1 MADRTRGPDDEGP
14 GLDDSELDEPEL
26 DEVYTE
32 GVDSLDAAADRNG
45 GRERDGVES
54 LQDVEAE
61 QGDEQGIDDD
71 FDLDRRAAREAGV
84 ELDAV
89 DDQESRLD

>member
-1 MADRTRGPDDEGP
+1 MARDEDPDD
-14 GLDDSELDEPEL
+14 LDDTEIDEI
-26 DEVYTE
+26 YTD
-32 GVDSLDAAADRNG
+32 GVDSLDAAADRHG

-71 FDLDRRAAREAGV
+71 FELDRRAAREAGV
-84 ELDAV
+84 NLDAL

>member
-1 MADRTRGPDDEGP
+1 MADERDDEDFDDTD
-14 GLDDSELDEPEL
+14 LDDNEIDQI
-26 DEVYTE
+26 YTQ
-32 GVDSLDAAADRNG
+32 GIDSLDAAADRHG

-61 QGDEQGIDDD
+61 QGDEQGVDDD
-71 FDLDRRAAREAGV
+71 FDIDLREAREVGV
-84 ELDAV
+84 NLDAV